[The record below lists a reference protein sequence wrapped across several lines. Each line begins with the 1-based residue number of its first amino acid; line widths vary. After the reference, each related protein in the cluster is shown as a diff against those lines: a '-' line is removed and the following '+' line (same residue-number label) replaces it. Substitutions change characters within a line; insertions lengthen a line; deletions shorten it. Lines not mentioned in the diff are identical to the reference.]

1 MTQKTYEGRKLGD
14 KKGTLV
20 AGGNEEGSDLNQL
33 SFPTFVYVDEDYSVY
48 VTDCGNYRVMKWV
61 KDAEE
66 GIVVAGGNGQGNSV
80 TQLDECGGV
89 IADRLGNV
97 YVADPNNHR
106 LMRWCEGSEEGSIVV
121 DGNGE
126 SSNESCAPAGLSF
139 DGEGNLYFADGSNGR
154 VQKLDKNAN

>member
-1 MTQKTYEGRKLGD
+1 M
-14 KKGTLV
+14 KG
-20 AGGNEEGSDLNQL
+20 
-33 SFPTFVYVDEDYSVY
+33 
-48 VTDCGNYRVMKWV
+48 
-61 KDAEE
+61 AEE
-66 GIVVAGGNGQGNSV
+66 GIVVAGGNGKGNSV

-106 LMRWCEGSEEGSIVV
+106 LMRWCEGSGEGSIVV

-139 DGEGNLYFADGSNGR
+139 DREGNLYFADGSNGR